1 MVLALAACGGDSA
14 TPPPPPEPP
23 RPVAVS
29 VSPDAVVLD
38 HLGATASFTATIT
51 DQYGATY
58 PGAVTWSSSDPN
70 VVRAEAG
77 GLVTAVANGAATV
90 VATFQSLSDSATAT
104 VRQLPASVE
113 VASGDGQEGRPGRL
127 LADDVV
133 VRVADGGDSPV
144 EGTEVAFAGDGTVE
158 PASAV
163 SDTAGLARTAWTL
176 GDAEGAQVLTAAVA
190 EGPSVQI
197 TATAERPRPAAVSV
211 APDAVVL
218 DHLGATASFTAT
230 ITDQYGATYPGA
242 ATWSSSDPNVV
253 RAGAGG
259 LVTAVASGAATV
271 VATFQSLSDSA
282 TATVRQLPASVE
294 VVSGDGQE
302 GRPGR
307 LLADEVVV
315 RVADGGGSP
324 IEGTEVAFA
333 GDGTVEPA
341 SAVSDTA
348 GLARTA
354 WTLGDAE
361 GAQALTAAV
370 AEGPSVQITATAER
384 PRPVAVSVSPDA
396 VVLDHLGATA
406 SFTATITDQ
415 YGATYPDAVTWSSSD
430 PNVVRAE
437 AGGLV
442 TAIANGAAT
451 VVATFQSLSDSAT
464 ATVRQ
469 LPASVEVVSGDGQE
483 GRPGR
488 LLADEVVVRVAD
500 GGGSPIEGTEVAFA
514 GDGTVEPA
522 SAVSD
527 TAGLARTA
535 WTLGDAEGAQVLTA
549 AVAEGPSV
557 QITATAERLPVVSLA
572 ATAASAPEG
581 ATIELAIE
589 AIPAPKSPIL
599 VAYSLASDDDAT
611 TADADT
617 ADYNG
622 GPTGAVEIAPGQAT
636 GVVRIA
642 VVDDDQIEATREA
655 LVVALDIPEESDGY
669 QLGAQVSATATILEG
684 VCDRTPQLRDE
695 IARLAGTSGDCT
707 SVTDER
713 LLELRELRVR
723 GPEDPSGGDASLTS
737 LKAND
742 FRGLA
747 GLRHLELAANRLSSL
762 PDGVFAGLVALEELD
777 LSGNRIAELSAEAF
791 AGLGKL
797 RRIDFHD
804 NGLAELPRHLLADA
818 GEVEEVHFGG
828 NLVEAL
834 PDSFFAGAPGVA
846 HVGLE
851 RNRIASL
858 PPGAFRDLPGLS
870 VLRLER
876 NRIDELPPGFFEG
889 TADLTEVRLE
899 RNPGAPFP
907 LAIEL
912 ERTDTANLL
921 APGPATIAMSVAGGT
936 PFEVAVA
943 VGVRNGLPSTTAFAI
958 AAGRSRSAEVVVT
971 QASGSREPTQV
982 EMTNVPA
989 VPNGFSGLE
998 VRSGASLVLFAKPD
1012 NDAPQAQG
1020 TVLDHVLQ
1028 AGGSVVRWDAEPYFT
1043 DDDAELTYS
1052 ASSSDGSVVHAEADG
1067 QQIELTGLREGAA
1080 AVTVTATDP
1089 WGLRASHR
1097 FVAAV
1102 VRAPDTATF
1111 EIDLLFGDGFSLAQR
1126 RVLER
1131 AARRWQ
1137 SVVTGDLPEIPL
1149 NDNWPCFGDRRYAL
1163 NVDDVLIFAFV
1174 AEIDDEGGVLAWARP
1189 CVVRRA
1195 SNLPVVGALE
1205 FDSSDLEALGDGLFT
1220 AALHEMGHVLGIGSL
1235 WDWHGFLENP
1245 SLPDNP
1251 GADTHFDGP
1260 RAVEAFDAVGG
1271 FSYPYAKVPVE
1282 NMASAGS
1289 SDAHWRFSVFGP
1301 ELMNPFLYR
1310 DRLNPLS
1317 AVTVQSLADM
1327 GYAVDLGQADSY
1339 ALPGISG
1346 DAERGLEPADRIMEL
1361 RGDVRDGPIVVVGE
1375 DGRVLRVIRR

>member
-1 MVLALAACGGDSA
+1 MLVLLALAACGGDSA
-14 TPPPPPEPP
+14 TPPPPPEPPRPAAVSVAPDAVVLDHLGATASFTATITDQYGATYPGAVTWSSSDPNVVRAGAGGLVTAVASGAATVVATFQSLSDSATATVRQLPASVEVVSGDGQDGRPGRLLADEVVVRVADGGGSPVEGTEVAFAGDGTVEPASAVSDTAGLARTAWTLGDAEGAQVLTAAVAEGPSAQITATAERP

-77 GLVTAVANGAATV
+77 GLVTAVA
-90 VATFQSLSDSATAT
+90 
-104 VRQLPASVE
+104 
-113 VASGDGQEGRPGRL
+113 
-127 LADDVV
+127 
-133 VRVADGGDSPV
+133 
-144 EGTEVAFAGDGTVE
+144 
-158 PASAV
+158 
-163 SDTAGLARTAWTL
+163 
-176 GDAEGAQVLTAAVA
+176 
-190 EGPSVQI
+190 
-197 TATAERPRPAAVSV
+197 
-211 APDAVVL
+211 
-218 DHLGATASFTAT
+218 
-230 ITDQYGATYPGA
+230 
-242 ATWSSSDPNVV
+242 
-253 RAGAGG
+253 
-259 LVTAVASGAATV
+259 SGAATV

-294 VVSGDGQE
+294 VVSGDGQK

-307 LLADEVVV
+307 LLAD
-315 RVADGGGSP
+315 D
-324 IEGTEVAFA
+324 
-333 GDGTVEPA
+333 
-341 SAVSDTA
+341 
-348 GLARTA
+348 
-354 WTLGDAE
+354 
-361 GAQALTAAV
+361 
-370 AEGPSVQITATAER
+370 
-384 PRPVAVSVSPDA
+384 
-396 VVLDHLGATA
+396 
-406 SFTATITDQ
+406 
-415 YGATYPDAVTWSSSD
+415 
-430 PNVVRAE
+430 
-437 AGGLV
+437 
-442 TAIANGAAT
+442 
-451 VVATFQSLSDSAT
+451 
-464 ATVRQ
+464 
-469 LPASVEVVSGDGQE
+469 
-483 GRPGR
+483 
-488 LLADEVVVRVAD
+488 VVVRVAD

-549 AVAEGPSV
+549 AVAEGPSA

-581 ATIELAIE
+581 ATIELVIE
-589 AIPAPKSPIL
+589 AVPAPKSPIL
-599 VAYSLASDDDAT
+599 VAYSLAPDADAT

-617 ADYNG
+617 ADYDG
-622 GPTGAVEIAPGQAT
+622 GPTGAVEIAPGEAT

-642 VVDDDQIEATREA
+642 VVDDDQIEAAREF
-655 LVVALDIPEESDGY
+655 LSVALDIPEEADGY

-695 IARLAGTSGDCT
+695 IARLAGTSGDCA

-723 GPEDPSGGDASLTS
+723 GPEDPSGGDTSLTS
-737 LKAND
+737 LKADD

-762 PDGVFAGLVALEELD
+762 PDGVFAGLAALEELNM
-777 LSGNRIAELSAEAF
+777 SGNRIAELSAEIF
-791 AGLGKL
+791 AGLGEL
-797 RRIDFHD
+797 RWIDIRD
-804 NGLAELPRHLLADA
+804 NVLAELPRHLLADA
-818 GEVEEVHFGG
+818 SEVEEVHFGG

-834 PDSFFAGAPGVA
+834 PDSFFAGAPGVVR
-846 HVGLE
+846 VGLE

-858 PPGAFRDLPGLS
+858 PSGAFRDLPDLS
-870 VLRLER
+870 VLRLEQ
-876 NRIDELPPGFFEG
+876 NWIDELPTGFFERM
-889 TADLTEVRLE
+889 AHLTEVRLE
-899 RNPGAPFP
+899 GNPGAPFP

-943 VGVRNGLPSTTAFAI
+943 VRVRNGSPSTTAFAI

-971 QASGSREPTQV
+971 QASGSREPTHV

-989 VPNGFSGLE
+989 VPDGFSGLE
-998 VRSGASLVLFAKPD
+998 VQSGASLVLFAKPD

-1028 AGGSVVRWDAEPYFT
+1028 AGGLVVRWDAEPYFT

-1052 ASSSDGSVVHAEADG
+1052 AASSDGSVVHAEADG
-1067 QQIELTGLREGAA
+1067 QQIVLTGLSEGAA
-1080 AVTVTATDP
+1080 AVTVTAMDP

-1102 VRAPDTATF
+1102 VRVPDTTAAF
-1111 EIDLLFGDGFSLAQR
+1111 EIDLLFGGGFSLAQR
-1126 RVLER
+1126 RELER
-1131 AARRWQ
+1131 AARRWE

-1149 NDNWPCFGDRRYAL
+1149 NENWPCFGDRRYAL

-1174 AEIDDEGGVLAWARP
+1174 AEIDGDGGVLARARP
-1189 CVVRRA
+1189 CVIRNT
-1195 SNLPVVGALE
+1195 SYLSIVGGME

-1220 AALHEMGHVLGIGSL
+1220 VALHEMGHVLGIGSL
-1235 WDWHGFLENP
+1235 WDRHGFLENP
-1245 SLPDNP
+1245 SLPDSP

-1260 RAVEAFDAVGG
+1260 QAIGAFDAAGG
-1271 FSYPYAKVPVE
+1271 SSYPNAKVPVE
-1282 NMASAGS
+1282 NMAEPGS
-1289 SDAHWRFSVFGP
+1289 SDAHWRFSVFGS

-1339 ALPGISG
+1339 ALPDVSG
-1346 DAERGLEPADRIMEL
+1346 DAERGLESAGRIMEL